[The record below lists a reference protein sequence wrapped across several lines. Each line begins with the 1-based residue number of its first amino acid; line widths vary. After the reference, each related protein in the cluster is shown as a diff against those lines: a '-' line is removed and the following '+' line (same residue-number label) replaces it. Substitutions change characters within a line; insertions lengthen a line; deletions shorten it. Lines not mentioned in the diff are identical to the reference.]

1 MVQEAMGD
9 LPQVTSLWFVML
21 INFAVATI
29 LKGGNLQALNSY
41 EEAAK
46 LQSGSDLS
54 QKITS
59 LKKAIRKGSSKVT
72 PKAADKGSGSS
83 FAFAGSNGTGAAP
96 EQQKSRIAKAPT
108 VGAVKDDKDYEQ
120 AKKSMVSLLIQAVK
134 CTSRLPRDCL
144 LLTQ

>member
-1 MVQEAMGD
+1 MTFPRLTCHD
-9 LPQVTSLWFVML
+9 LPSSHSFLLWQAAEVPQG
-21 INFAVATI
+21 T
-29 LKGGNLQALNSY
+29 LQALNSY

-59 LKKAIRKGSSKVT
+59 LKKAIRRGSSKVS

-83 FAFAGSNGTGAAP
+83 FAFAGSNGTDAAP
-96 EQQKSRIAKAPT
+96 DQQKSRLAKAPT

-120 AKKSMVSLLIQAVK
+120 AKKSMVS
-134 CTSRLPRDCL
+134 
-144 LLTQ
+144 

>member
-1 MVQEAMGD
+1 MTFPRLTCHD
-9 LPQVTSLWFVML
+9 LPSSHSFLLWQAAEVPQG
-21 INFAVATI
+21 T
-29 LKGGNLQALNSY
+29 LQALNSY

-59 LKKAIRKGSSKVT
+59 LKKAIRRGSSKVS

-83 FAFAGSNGTGAAP
+83 FEFAGSNGSDATTD
-96 EQQKSRIAKAPT
+96 QQKSRIAKAPT

-120 AKKSMVSLLIQAVK
+120 AKKSMVS
-134 CTSRLPRDCL
+134 
-144 LLTQ
+144 